1 MSQFRKS
8 RDRRFFLKQWNAR
21 KYFKR
26 FECPMMFKTNLA
38 RNRRAN
44 KLFHIFLVKIC
55 DRILCYKPYGP
66 KPYMDY
72 SPANTREGIK
82 TEVLLIIMKCPLS
95 CKSSLAFPFHKLLSN
110 FKVRTPTH
118 VELI

>member
-1 MSQFRKS
+1 
-8 RDRRFFLKQWNAR
+8 
-21 KYFKR
+21 
-26 FECPMMFKTNLA
+26 
-38 RNRRAN
+38 
-44 KLFHIFLVKIC
+44 
-55 DRILCYKPYGP
+55 
-66 KPYMDY
+66 MDY
-72 SPANTREGIK
+72 IPANTREGIK